1 MLLHLPSSRTGVW
14 SEASEREVATER
26 PVRACRSRERRADR
40 ERDEQRERF
49 MVGAM
54 RGGAME
60 LEDRLA
66 TLPRFRGD
74 HDDDGKERR
83 TGT

>member
-1 MLLHLPSSRTGVW
+1 
-14 SEASEREVATER
+14 
-26 PVRACRSRERRADR
+26 
-40 ERDEQRERF
+40 

-83 TGT
+83 TAK